1 MPDVLITDEA
11 KVRWITLNRPETR
24 NALTT
29 ALNQAVITAIQGAE
43 AAGARVVVLSG
54 AGGAFSSGLDLRVAA
69 EEGMDPS
76 TIEGR
81 MRSYFHGLIRA
92 VRSCPLPTVAVVDG
106 AAAGFGCDLAL
117 AADLR
122 LCSDRARFGEVF
134 VKRGLMPDGGG
145 TWTLPRLV
153 GLGRAMEMML
163 TGELVDA
170 AEAHRI
176 GLVNRVFP
184 AAELEPAAWAF
195 ARGARP
201 RPSAGPPGGEGRGP
215 GCAGVHPGRG
225 PGGRGAGPA
234 EASPVLR
241 LPGRPHRLPGK
252 APPGVPGRVRRTS
265 PASGRRPRPRWIPRR
280 RSPPP
285 ARAR

>member
-145 TWTLPRLV
+145 TWTLPRMV

-195 ARGARP
+195 ARGLAL
-201 RPSAGPPGGEGRGP
+201 GPPLVHRAVKAAVQAALGSTLDEALEGEVRGQ
-215 GCAGVHPGRG
+215 
-225 PGGRGAGPA
+225 
-234 EASPVLR
+234 LR
-241 LPGRPHRLPGK
+241 LLQSSDFQEGLTAFLEKR
-252 APPGVPGRVRRTS
+252 
-265 PASGRRPRPRWIPRR
+265 
-280 RSPPP
+280 PP
-285 ARAR
+285 AFQGE